1 METNKITLI
10 AEPMEDFSIESN
22 LKSLELLNRQV
33 AQYDLLIDLIQA
45 DIIDGKDGIVWSNRI
60 KENKITVRHQK

>member
-60 KENKITVRHQK
+60 KENKITMRHQK